1 MPPGGTYAAGTAVAL
16 TAVPAPG
23 YSFDRWSG
31 DASGTDNPTTIT
43 IDSNKSVVAHFKK
56 LFGY

>member
-1 MPPGGTYAAGTAVAL
+1 MAL